1 MYCGIQYG
9 KKTVS
14 NTIFFRI
21 LTVNIYN
28 HKSQHL
34 NISQPMHFQFISLM
48 IILMWVYWYC
58 VYHAMS
64 KCRNNMQILLKS
76 AERSAVRI
84 ILECALSHPCYT
96 VIISYCPFYMNKVP
110 GDCYLYICMVL
121 PRYSYFL
128 HQ

>member
-1 MYCGIQYG
+1 MSVICIAVYNMA
-9 KKTVS
+9 

-21 LTVNIYN
+21 LTVKIYN
-28 HKSQHL
+28 HKSEHL

-76 AERSAVRI
+76 AERSTVRI